1 MKSITIDK
9 KLFIYFAKRTRLN
22 HKYFVLASL
31 KERLILVT
39 NSLNEKYMSEIA
51 YFLGDII
58 RVGGH
63 YQQRG

>member
-1 MKSITIDK
+1 MKSIDK
-9 KLFIYFAKRTRLN
+9 KIYFANRTRLN

-51 YFLGDII
+51 YFFLGGGDII

-63 YQQRG
+63 YQRRG